1 MHMRY
6 NHREAFCLMKYA
18 VQDGSEVEWIWNSRD
33 GVTPFC
39 VSNRAGNKMMQHVD
53 WHLDRCLPNY
63 QPHPGERIFIDLT
76 PERALQRATVKMEYW
91 WEHPEHPMC
100 TKFASKEAAIAL
112 FLNDFKVGQDPDVI
126 EADSAGPVD
135 SSKTSKA
142 LWN

>member
-1 MHMRY
+1 
-6 NHREAFCLMKYA
+6 MKDA
-18 VQDGSEVEWIWNSRD
+18 TDDGSKVEWLWNTRD

-53 WHLDRCLPNY
+53 WQIDRCLPNY
-63 QPHPGERIFIDLT
+63 QPYPGEHIFIDLT

-100 TKFASKEAAIAL
+100 TRFASKEAAINL
-112 FLNDFKVGQDPDVI
+112 FLNDFKIGEAPDVI
-126 EADSAGPVD
+126 ETGTAQLVDSA
-135 SSKTSKA
+135 KTGKA